1 MATNQSIYNAFERM
15 WENVLSKTDNLQT
28 QINARVPSL
37 GGILEEINNEPGSY
51 TNHAILFGKNN
62 RDKVEIYEYGGTL
75 NLYKSVNNTNTL
87 ILGVTPSTFT
97 YNGANVLTSANCLN
111 YSSGST
117 KGSLSISVDTGAYQ
131 GITFNGSQ
139 DISISINAAP
149 KDHTHSFLEVRNSN
163 TVTSTSADT
172 TATWGAHKNS
182 VHWYTATGQLID
194 QPNTWGYLVNI
205 GQNSEVHQL
214 WLTQA
219 SGVIYHRGGNA
230 SGWSGTWRA
239 ILDSINYSSYALP
252 LSGGTVT
259 GTLVLSKA
267 TDAAQNADN
276 GPALIVGGTRTTAH
290 MEIDNNEII
299 AKSNGTTETTL
310 YLGVGSAVT
319 APGGVTTGK
328 TFYGAGISSGW
339 VSGRTNAKFRVTSLN
354 GYSPALSLKTNNG
367 SWEIG
372 AYNHSSAYDNLIF
385 TYINDSDFNSSSN
398 VIGSNWGV
406 CLYGGAGSSEA
417 RKDSTLFVDNVMTKT
432 IYFSWDAS
440 ILNTGAA
447 TSSWIQDGWIY
458 LCDTNVGMI
467 QMGADNPEKQGV
479 RFGTA
484 GFTPIT
490 NNTYL
495 LGHSTYKWKQL
506 VAGTTTIS
514 TSDRNAKKDFKTF
527 SSDERYKK
535 LFMDL
540 KPMIFKFKDG
550 ESNRDHF
557 GFVSQD
563 VEDSLLSLGFTGES
577 FAGFCKDLKVEDKP
591 NHRGEENFVPVLD
604 ENGNEQYE
612 YSLRYSEFISLN
624 TYMIQETIKENQEL
638 KNKIIDLE
646 SRIQKLEGGEK

>member
-15 WENVLSKTDNLQT
+15 WENTQTELDKKADVSHGHSSLWGWEDTRNVSTTPNEYNGKFKINGLKTSSALGTLDSSNYHSLIGFRGWNDST
-28 QINARVPSL
+28 GGNAHELAFTGNGNIYVRNGATDSWTTWRQILDSEN
-37 GGILEEINNEPGSY
+37 Y
-51 TNHAILFGKNN
+51 TNYAATASHNHSASDITSGVLDVA
-62 RDKVEIYEYGGTL
+62 RGGTG
-75 NLYKSVNNTNTL
+75 K
-87 ILGVTPSTFT
+87 STFT
-97 YNGANVLTSANCLN
+97 SGAALIGNGTGSITTRAITDNTGSNFITLSTNLITSNTLGYWNGAYN
-111 YSSGST
+111 SSGASYLAHCFRGLFGTIVT
-117 KGSLSISVDTGAYQ
+117 KNAGDYLS
-131 GITFNGSQ
+131 
-139 DISISINAAP
+139 
-149 KDHTHSFLEVRNSN
+149 
-163 TVTSTSADT
+163 SA
-172 TATWGAHKNS
+172 
-182 VHWYTATGQLID
+182 
-194 QPNTWGYLVNI
+194 
-205 GQNSEVHQL
+205 
-214 WLTQA
+214 
-219 SGVIYHRGGNA
+219 
-230 SGWSGTWRA
+230 
-239 ILDSINYSSYALP
+239 
-252 LSGGTVT
+252 GGTVT
-259 GTLVLSKA
+259 GTLILSKT

-276 GPALIVGGTRTTAH
+276 GPALIIGGTRTAAH
-290 MEIDNNEII
+290 IEIDSNEII

-310 YLGVGSAVT
+310 YLGVGTAVS

-328 TFYGAGISSGW
+328 TFYGSGLGSAW
-339 VSGRTNAKFRVTSLN
+339 NKGRDNAKFRVTSIN
-354 GYSPALSLKTNNG
+354 GYTPGISFKTNHG

-372 AYNHSSAYDNLIF
+372 AYDHSSYYDGLLF
-385 TYINDSDFNSSSN
+385 TYISDDYYANTNTPEAQCFLDTLGAFYSNNLLTTEITFLSNSITPNANWSS
-398 VIGSNWGV
+398 G
-406 CLYGGAGSSEA
+406 
-417 RKDSTLFVDNVMTKT
+417 
-432 IYFSWDAS
+432 
-440 ILNTGAA
+440 
-447 TSSWIQDGWIY
+447 SWITDGWIY

-467 QMGADNPEKQGV
+467 QMGADNPDKQGV

-495 LGHSTYKWKQL
+495 LGHSSYKWKQL

-527 SSDERYKK
+527 SSDERYKQ

-563 VEDSLLSLGFTGES
+563 VEDSLLALGFTGES
-577 FAGFCKDLKVEDKP
+577 FAGFCKDLKVEDRP
-591 NHRGEENFVPVLD
+591 EHRGDENFIPILD